1 MVVYLMPKDKI
12 VNVKP
17 AKSPKQKISET
28 AAWKESTPH
37 GGTTEQWRQWG
48 KTNPNRVSN
57 AARTMRVKKTDRTE
71 VQGETTEQWQS
82 RRPKGGGRGVAAPHP
97 EWVAWGKSK
106 PGSASQAAKTVRGQ
120 GKKRAKKK

>member
-1 MVVYLMPKDKI
+1 MPKDKI

-37 GGTTEQWRQWG
+37 GGATEQWRQWG

-57 AARTMRVKKTDRTE
+57 AARTMRVKKADRTE

-120 GKKRAKKK
+120 GKKRVKKK

>member
-1 MVVYLMPKDKI
+1 MPKDKI

-17 AKSPKQKISET
+17 AKAPKQKISET

-48 KTNPNRVSN
+48 KSNPNRVSN
-57 AARTMRVKKTDRTE
+57 AARTMRVKKADRTE
-71 VQGETTEQWQS
+71 IQGETVEQWQS

-106 PGSASQAAKTVRGQ
+106 PGSASQAAKTVRSQ
-120 GKKRAKKK
+120 GKKKSKKK